1 MKKILI
7 AVSLLT
13 GTISVSS
20 AKSLEYIYTHAKAVR
35 KTSLIGKK
43 LVYFEMYAGNTSR
56 WKTLPNG
63 DTLQYWDSRMA
74 GFFVTRGDDGM
85 GTQCILILKT
95 DRKKVIEDVKIVED
109 GIACGPALR

>member
-1 MKKILI
+1 MKKLLI
-7 AVSLLT
+7 VVSLLI
-13 GTISVSS
+13 GTVSISQ
-20 AKSLEYIYTHAKAVR
+20 AKSLEDIYNHAKPVN

-56 WKTLPNG
+56 WKNLPNG

-95 DRKKVIEDVKIVED
+95 DNKKRILDVRIVED

>member
-1 MKKILI
+1 MKKSLI
-7 AVSLLT
+7 VVSLLIAT
-13 GTISVSS
+13 LSS
-20 AKSLEYIYTHAKAVR
+20 STAKSLEDIYAHAKPVR

-56 WKTLPNG
+56 WKSLPNG

-74 GFFVTRGDDGM
+74 GFFVTKGDDGM

-95 DRKKVIEDVKIVED
+95 DSRKRIVDVRIVED

>member
-1 MKKILI
+1 MK
-7 AVSLLT
+7 SLVIYSMLLLA
-13 GTISVSS
+13 TISIID
-20 AKSLEYIYTHAKAVR
+20 AKSLEEIYNQASPVR

-74 GFFVTRGDDGM
+74 GFFITRDDDGM
-85 GTQCILILKT
+85 GSQCILILKT
-95 DRKKVIEDVKIVED
+95 DNKKRIKEVRVVEE
-109 GIACGPALR
+109 GIACGFALR

>member
-1 MKKILI
+1 MKKLLI
-7 AVSLLT
+7 VVSLLI
-13 GTISVSS
+13 GTVSISQ
-20 AKSLEYIYTHAKAVR
+20 AKSLEDIYNHAKPVN

-56 WKTLPNG
+56 WKNLLNG

-74 GFFVTRGDDGM
+74 GFFITKDDDGM
-85 GTQCILILKT
+85 GSQCILILKT
-95 DRKKVIEDVKIVED
+95 DNRKVIKDVRIVED